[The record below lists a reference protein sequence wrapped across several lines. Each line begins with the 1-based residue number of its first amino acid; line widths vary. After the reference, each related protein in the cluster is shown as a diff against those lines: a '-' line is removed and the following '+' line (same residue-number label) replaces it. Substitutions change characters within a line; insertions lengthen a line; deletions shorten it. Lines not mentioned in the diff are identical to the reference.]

1 MKMRTEEKARM
12 AYINKMNN
20 YLSYDYDK
28 EVKDYMKEHG
38 EEVNKYLEKAFS
50 KSSGSEWFNK
60 SLARVYVIMPRDR
73 EHYNAYMTEYRKS
86 QRERI
91 DQVLDQVS
99 ELITIMKEN
108 QIIKTEVSRAKR
120 GY

>member
-1 MKMRTEEKARM
+1 
-12 AYINKMNN
+12 
-20 YLSYDYDK
+20 
-28 EVKDYMKEHG
+28 
-38 EEVNKYLEKAFS
+38 
-50 KSSGSEWFNK
+50 
-60 SLARVYVIMPRDR
+60 MPRDR